1 MPAERWLSELGGE
14 YRDKPPLVSD
24 ELLSKLGTTGG
35 RKGGKPEIVINQ
47 MILVGFSCH
56 DAA

>member
-1 MPAERWLSELGGE
+1 MCLTTLLRMLDTSVM
-14 YRDKPPLVSD
+14 VSF
-24 ELLSKLGTTGG
+24 TGMCAFDN
-35 RKGGKPEIVINQ
+35 RLGGKPEIVINQ